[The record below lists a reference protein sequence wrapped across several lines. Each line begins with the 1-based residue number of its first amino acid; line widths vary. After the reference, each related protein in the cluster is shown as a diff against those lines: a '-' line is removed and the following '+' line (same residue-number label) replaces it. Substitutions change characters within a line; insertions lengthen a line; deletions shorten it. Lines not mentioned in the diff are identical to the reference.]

1 MNSESLRRSAR
12 AMHSDSGSAKREKVV
27 TTATIHYL
35 RGRAPEL
42 RMATHL
48 EDAQRPFQRALPAR
62 VADSSSLAASN
73 LASCPDRNPSRI
85 PCSGRFWNQGCLE
98 AEQNKWGC
106 LNRRWYTTRTRN
118 FASA

>member
-12 AMHSDSGSAKREKVV
+12 AMHRDSGSAKREKAV

-62 VADSSSLAASN
+62 LADSPSLAASN
-73 LASCPDRNPSRI
+73 LASCRTGIRP
-85 PCSGRFWNQGCLE
+85 RFLLTSHQKRFRAFVGPGLR
-98 AEQNKWGC
+98 GISFIV
-106 LNRRWYTTRTRN
+106 LM
-118 FASA
+118 

>member
-12 AMHSDSGSAKREKVV
+12 AMHRDSGSAKREKAV

-48 EDAQRPFQRALPAR
+48 EDAQRPFQYALPAR

-73 LASCPDRNPSRI
+73 LASCPDRNPPSI
-85 PCSGRFWNQGCLE
+85 SSDQPSEKVPCVRRSG
-98 AEQNKWGC
+98 
-106 LNRRWYTTRTRN
+106 
-118 FASA
+118 S

>member
-12 AMHSDSGSAKREKVV
+12 AMHRDSGSAKREKAV

-48 EDAQRPFQRALPAR
+48 EDAQRPFQHLSAR
-62 VADSSSLAASN
+62 VADSSSPAASK
-73 LASCPDRNPSRI
+73 LASCPDRNPPSI
-85 PCSGRFWNQGCLE
+85 SSDQPSEEVPCVRRSG
-98 AEQNKWGC
+98 
-106 LNRRWYTTRTRN
+106 
-118 FASA
+118 S